1 MDKFVNYY
9 YITDEDYE
17 EAQKNGINKNRLQAR
32 VLRLGWSIKRAKTQ
46 PIMKKKNITDEQLK
60 IAKENGVDRRGILS
74 RMSQSGMTL
83 EEAISRPK
91 KQGMPRKFPDWV
103 YEEAQ
108 KNGIHYCTVNQRV
121 NMGWSLEKACTEPA
135 NKKYSRKSK
144 HE

>member
-17 EAQKNGINKNRLQAR
+17 EAQKNGINKDRLQAR

-60 IAKENGVDRRGILS
+60 IAKENGLDR
-74 RMSQSGMTL
+74 SGMTL

>member
-1 MDKFVNYY
+1 MDKIVNYY

-17 EAQKNGINKNRLQAR
+17 EAQKNGINKARLQAR
-32 VLRLGWSIKRAKTQ
+32 VLRLGWNIERAKTQ

-60 IAKENGVDRRGILS
+60 IAKENGLNRAAILN
-74 RMSQSGMTL
+74 RMSRGGMTL

-108 KNGIHYCTVNQRV
+108 KNGIHCCVVNQRV
-121 NMGWSLEKACTEPA
+121 NSGWSLEKACTEPV
-135 NKKYSRKSK
+135 NKEYSRRSK
-144 HE
+144 RG

>member
-1 MDKFVNYY
+1 MDKIVNYY

-17 EAQKNGINKNRLQAR
+17 EAQKNGINKDRLQAR

-60 IAKENGVDRRGILS
+60 IAKENGLNRAAILS
-74 RMSQSGMTL
+74 RMRRSGMTL

-108 KNGIHYCTVNQRV
+108 KNGIHHCTVNQRV
-121 NMGWSLEKACTEPA
+121 EMGWSLEKACTEPV
-135 NKKYSRKSK
+135 NKEYSRRSK
-144 HE
+144 RG